1 MNHLIVASV
10 AYACF
15 IVCPRMAGITSV
27 IAKATHV
34 NLVAVSVIGTLMA
47 FPLIVLMAVVF
58 KQWGL
63 WAALALAVATDLLA
77 ALVMGSGIG
86 WKAGFETFIIAVFV
100 LVGVKAASFLS
111 SLFF

>member
-34 NLVAVSVIGTLMA
+34 NLISVSVIGTLMA
-47 FPLIVLMAVVF
+47 LPLIVLMVVVF

-63 WAALALAVATDLLA
+63 WAALALAVGTDLVA
-77 ALVMGSGIG
+77 ALVMGGIG
-86 WKAGFETFIIAVFV
+86 WKAGFETFVIALFV
-100 LVGVKAASFLS
+100 LIGVKAASFLS
-111 SLFF
+111 SMF